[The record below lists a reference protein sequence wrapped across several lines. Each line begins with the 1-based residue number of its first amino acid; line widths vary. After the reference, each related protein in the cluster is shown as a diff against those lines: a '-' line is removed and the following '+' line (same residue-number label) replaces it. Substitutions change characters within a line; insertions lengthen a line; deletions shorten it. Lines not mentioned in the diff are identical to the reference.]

1 MAGEFLP
8 RAWGARRA
16 VARALNSAPPR
27 LGRRLNVLPSSA
39 RRRSSRA
46 WVDAGAKRG
55 FMTLSIRRVVTDHDQ
70 QGQSVVRFDE
80 ITSNIV
86 SRRPG
91 HSSTVI
97 WSHAETPVDNTEE
110 RDGGLRDVADCAA
123 NGAIFRV
130 VEYAP
135 GVSSR
140 MHRTVTVDYAVVMAG
155 EIDMVLDG
163 GKEVHLKQGDVLVQ
177 RGTVHDWI
185 NRGSVP
191 CVIAFV
197 LIAAKPAEIGE
208 KSLGALG

>member
-1 MAGEFLP
+1 
-8 RAWGARRA
+8 
-16 VARALNSAPPR
+16 
-27 LGRRLNVLPSSA
+27 
-39 RRRSSRA
+39 
-46 WVDAGAKRG
+46 
-55 FMTLSIRRVVTDHDQ
+55 MTLSIRRVVTDHDQ

-97 WSHAETPVDNTEE
+97 WSHADTPVDNTEE

-140 MHRTVTVDYAVVMAG
+140 MHRTLTVDYAVVMAG

-185 NRGSVP
+185 NRSAVP

-197 LIAAKPAEIGE
+197 LIAAKPAEVGE